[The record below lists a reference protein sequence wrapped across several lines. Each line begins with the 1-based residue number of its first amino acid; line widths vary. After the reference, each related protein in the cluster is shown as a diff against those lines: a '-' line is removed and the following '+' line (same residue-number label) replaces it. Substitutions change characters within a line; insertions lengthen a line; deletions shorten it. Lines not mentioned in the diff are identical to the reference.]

1 MSRFVKANEDIRILF
16 YCGSVKRS
24 NAAELMSVANVD
36 GALVGGAN
44 LKADEFLGIA
54 GSTVSA
60 LVSPGGRVEMDA
72 WYASCRDR
80 CKFL

>member
-44 LKADEFLGIA
+44 LKAHEFLGIA
-54 GSTVSA
+54 GSTLA
-60 LVSPGGRVEMDA
+60 P
-72 WYASCRDR
+72 W
-80 CKFL
+80 